1 MELRNKQAIIIS
13 DKIDFMTK
21 IILRDKE
28 GQLILIKGKTQQQ
41 DIMILNTGALNF
53 LKEKLFNL
61 NSQSDSNT
69 TIVDDFNTLPPP
81 INHVEKKLNRE
92 SEE

>member
-13 DKIDFMTK
+13 DKINFMPK

-28 GQLILIKGKTQQQ
+28 GQLILIKEKTQKQ

-53 LKEKLFNL
+53 LKERL
-61 NSQSDSNT
+61 
-69 TIVDDFNTLPPP
+69 I
-81 INHVEKKLNRE
+81 
-92 SEE
+92 

>member
-13 DKIDFMTK
+13 DKIDFMPK

-28 GQLILIKGKTQQQ
+28 GQLILIKEKTQKQ

-53 LKEKLFNL
+53 LKERL
-61 NSQSDSNT
+61 
-69 TIVDDFNTLPPP
+69 I
-81 INHVEKKLNRE
+81 
-92 SEE
+92 